1 MTKEVTKKESAAVS
15 IPTDLS
21 AWGEV
26 EVFAQDLKIP
36 KAMLSQGLSKN
47 VIEGLAKIGD
57 VVNSLTNEIIGGPK
71 KELKLLPFHI
81 ERVFY
86 VSKFVDGGWKFHTID
101 PVTVQNSTTPYETIV
116 GGVKYKNEYVFNAYC
131 LTEDM
136 SLPIMVSFKGMSK
149 AAGSNL
155 FTLMYADF
163 RKKGLSPA
171 AHWMN
176 ILVTVDK
183 NAKGTY
189 ATVSATPAELSTVE
203 QQQEALTWLKTI
215 KASKVTV
222 VDEETRLADSEEFTR
237 F

>member
-1 MTKEVTKKESAAVS
+1 MKNELAKKESTEVA
-15 IPTDLS
+15 TLDLS
-21 AWGEV
+21 AWGEM
-26 EVFAQDLKIP
+26 EVFSQDLKLP
-36 KAMLSQGLSKN
+36 KLLISQGLSKN
-47 VIEGLAKIGD
+47 VTDGLAKIGD
-57 VVNSLTNEIIGGPK
+57 LVNSLTNEIIGGPK
-71 KELKLLPFHI
+71 KDLKLLPFHV
-81 ERVFY
+81 ERVYY
-86 VSKFVDGGWKFHTID
+86 VSKFQDGGWKFHTIV
-101 PVTVQNSTTPYETIV
+101 PVNVNNSNTPYETVV
-116 GGVKYKNEYVFNAYC
+116 GGVKYKNEYVFNFFC
-131 LTEDM
+131 MTQEM
-136 SLPIMVSFKGMSK
+136 SLPIVLSFKGMSR

-203 QQQEALTWLKTI
+203 HQQEALTWLKTI